1 MFLPIYF
8 YAWNGC
14 PASPGAISHESI
26 FHREPLEVCPYPAG
40 YGWVTPSINGF
51 DMGFTI
57 YKWRYNGDILIQRME
72 SMGYARLVGNDCIQ
86 HGELANELLKGG
98 LNGNSLH

>member
-1 MFLPIYF
+1 
-8 YAWNGC
+8 
-14 PASPGAISHESI
+14 
-26 FHREPLEVCPYPAG
+26 
-40 YGWVTPSINGF
+40 
-51 DMGFTI
+51 MGFTI